1 MFPVR
6 CALCQL
12 GELRPARL
20 TMTITYDGK
29 TYVFPNLDAKV
40 CQECGEEY
48 LAEKGASI
56 LLMYRNLAP
65 NSNMSATF
73 IREDKTHD

>member
-1 MFPVR
+1 MR

-12 GELRPARL
+12 GELTPARL
-20 TMTITYDGK
+20 TMTINYDGK
-29 TYVFPNLDAKV
+29 TYVFHNLEAKV

-56 LLMYRNLAP
+56 LLMHRNLAP
-65 NSNMSATF
+65 HSNMSATF
-73 IREDKTHD
+73 TREGKTHD